1 MTKRLFSAVAMIATL
16 SLLIACGGGGGEG
29 STEGSA
35 SSSGGRKFLSV
46 GTAPAGGAFF
56 VVGSAIAEVL
66 DANAGDNGWS
76 VSAEGTKGS
85 QENIRRIDSGELEM
99 ALANSA
105 ISYFASRGDERWGDP
120 AQIRSIM
127 TLAPNVGLF
136 IAPANSDVKSIAD
149 LKGRR
154 VYLGPAGAGFDY
166 FLRPLLAA
174 HGVEYDDLEAVHGSQ
189 AQAVDYL
196 SDGSADAAF
205 LGGAVPTAS
214 ITQATTSQAIHFIP
228 FDAAAMEALVADYA
242 FFRPATIPAGTY
254 KGLDAD
260 YSGLDVGSMHLIAG
274 ANADE
279 EMIYQITK
287 ALYENREQV
296 VAKHPAGRAINP
308 KNAARDTGL
317 AFHPGALRFY
327 TEEGIVTSEEAAH

>member
-1 MTKRLFSAVAMIATL
+1 MFTQRSMRWFVLAALAVVV
-16 SLLIACGGGGGEG
+16 ACGSGEAPEGGDAG
-29 STEGSA
+29 SSKPK
-35 SSSGGRKFLSV
+35 GRQFLSV

-85 QENIRRIDSGELEM
+85 QENIRRIDAQELEL

-105 ISYFASRGDERWGDP
+105 ISYFASRGVEKWGD
-120 AQIRSIM
+120 AANIRSVM

-136 IAPANSDVKSIAD
+136 IAPESGAVKSIAD

-166 FLRPLLAA
+166 FLRPLLEA
-174 HGVEYDDLEAVHGSQ
+174 HGVAYDEIEAVHGSQ

-214 ITQATTSQAIHFIP
+214 ITQATTSQKIHFIP
-228 FDAAAMEALVADYA
+228 YDPAAITTLIEDYE
-242 FFRPATIPAGTY
+242 FFRGATIPAGTY
-254 KGLDAD
+254 RGLDVD
-260 YSGLDVGSMHLIAG
+260 YPGLDVGSMHLIASG
-274 ANADE
+274 ATDE
-279 EMIYQITK
+279 ETVYQLTRT
-287 ALYENREQV
+287 LYEHREEV

-308 KNAARDTGL
+308 KNAARDTGTT
-317 AFHPGALRFY
+317 FHDGAIRY
-327 TEEGIVTSEEAAH
+327 YREIGIWPADEN

>member
-1 MTKRLFSAVAMIATL
+1 MFTQRWMRLFVLAALAVVV
-16 SLLIACGGGGGEG
+16 ACGSSEAPEGGDA
-29 STEGSA
+29 TQPK
-35 SSSGGRKFLSV
+35 GRQFLSV

-66 DANAGDNGWS
+66 DANAGENGWS

-85 QENIRRIDSGELEM
+85 QENIRRIDAGELEL

-105 ISYFASRGDERWGDP
+105 ISYFASRGVEKWGE
-120 AQIRSIM
+120 AANIRSVM

-136 IAPANSDVKSIAD
+136 IAPANGSVKTIAD

-166 FLRPLLAA
+166 FLRPLLEA
-174 HGVEYDDLEAVHGSQ
+174 HGVAYEEIDAVHGSQ

-228 FDAAAMEALVADYA
+228 YDAAAIATLVDQFE
-242 FFRPATIPAGTY
+242 FFRGATIPAGTY
-254 KGLDAD
+254 RGLDVE
-260 YSGLDVGSMHLIAG
+260 YPGLDVGSMHLIASG
-274 ANADE
+274 ATDDE
-279 EMIYQITK
+279 MVYQLTK
-287 ALYENREQV
+287 TLYDHREDV

-308 KNAARDTGL
+308 KNAARDTGTT
-317 AFHPGALRFY
+317 FHDGAIRY
-327 TEEGIVTSEEAAH
+327 YREIGIWPTDEN